1 MNTSIASQAR
11 GPRFSFT
18 ISATERARWRTL
30 ATSAEKSWTAPMKTT
45 PSAIQRREGPQPKSW
60 QAMIGPAI
68 GPAAAIALEVLPEQ
82 EEALGRNEVDPSFT
96 CTAGV
101 LALSSSAYCRAM
113 SFP

>member
-1 MNTSIASQAR
+1 MADAR
-11 GPRFSFT
+11 DERREVVDRADEDHPERDPEEGRPPAEELAGDDRPGD
-18 ISATERARWRTL
+18 RARRRDR
-30 ATSAEKSWTAPMKTT
+30 ASA
-45 PSAIQRREGPQPKSW
+45 
-60 QAMIGPAI
+60 
-68 GPAAAIALEVLPEQ
+68 PEQ